1 MTAPPIPLFL
11 ASKMNK
17 RQSGST
23 YMQLHYAC
31 IEQELPMFNVH
42 KPNYLKNV
50 LNMNFFYLYLF
61 SLSIYEF

>member
-17 RQSGST
+17 RESGST

-50 LNMNFFYLYLF
+50 F
-61 SLSIYEF
+61 SKLPF